1 MPSVVKEID
10 SVEEKVKNCEKK
22 LDKLER
28 RLRLA
33 NITDEERRKL
43 KEDEKQLQ
51 NTLKGHQK
59 QLRSLRWENMKS
71 MAISVLIILMAYITY
86 TVFWDTNNSN

>member
-51 NTLKGHQK
+51 NTLKGHHFK
-59 QLRSLRWENMKS
+59 HPK
-71 MAISVLIILMAYITY
+71 I
-86 TVFWDTNNSN
+86 TVFCHRQKVKAMVQVG